1 MTMMKRYHY
10 EQCPQCAKRGND
22 TRADNLVK
30 YTDGSAHCFACGYH
44 LFAKCSSF
52 YNRTAGV
59 EENVPKAL
67 LPADFS
73 REVPA
78 TALKWLLQWGLPY
91 SYWRESIGY
100 SEAEERLV
108 FRVGNPMAFSIGRY
122 VGGQRDQNQPRKWYV
137 WGDCHKHVEPIGEGS
152 TILLVEDIIS
162 AHKVGQLTTCI
173 PLFGTNIFNAA
184 IYYLLA
190 ENKPVKIWLDKDQE
204 GLVKKKA
211 SRLSSIIQQSV
222 DIIVTEKDPKCYD
235 LCKIQQIIK

>member
-1 MTMMKRYHY
+1 MSRRYHY
-10 EQCPQCAKRGND
+10 EQCPKCAERGND
-22 TRADNLVK
+22 SRGDNLVE
-30 YTDGSAHCFACGYH
+30 YFDGSAHCFACGYH
-44 LFAKCSSF
+44 RFPKFHSLLQRVST
-52 YNRTAGV
+52 RV

-108 FRVGNPMAFSIGRY
+108 FRVGNPVAFSIGRY

-152 TILLVEDIIS
+152 TIILVEDLIS

-173 PLFGTNIFNAA
+173 PLFGANIFNAA

-211 SRLSSIIQQSV
+211 NRLSSIIQQSV
-222 DIIVTEKDPKCYD
+222 DIIITDKDPKCYD
-235 LCKIQQIIK
+235 LNTIQTTIK